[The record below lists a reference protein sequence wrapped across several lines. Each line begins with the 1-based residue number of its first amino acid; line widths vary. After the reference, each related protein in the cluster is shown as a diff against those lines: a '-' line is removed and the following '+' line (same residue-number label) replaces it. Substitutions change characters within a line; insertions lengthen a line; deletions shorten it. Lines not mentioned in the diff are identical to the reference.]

1 MSPVGLLLAAG
12 AGSRM
17 GRPKALVR
25 DPDGTSWLVRS
36 LEVLREAGCE
46 EVVVVLG
53 ARADEAR
60 TLVPADVGVVVADD
74 WADGMAASLRRG
86 LRELS
91 TDPSESNEP
100 SELAVVT
107 LVDLPDV
114 TSDVVRRVLATATG
128 PRTLARASYDGVPG
142 HPVVLGRAH
151 WLAIADDVSGDE
163 GAKAYLRR
171 HGCGL
176 VECGDLATGAD
187 QDTPPDTPPGT
198 AGS

>member
-1 MSPVGLLLAAG
+1 MSAVGLLLAAG

-25 DPDGTSWLVRS
+25 DPDGTSWLARS
-36 LEVLREAGCE
+36 VAVLREAGCA

-53 ARADEAR
+53 AQAEEAR
-60 TLVPADVGVVVADD
+60 GLVPSGVRVVVADD

-86 LRELS
+86 LGALGPLETS
-91 TDPSESNEP
+91 AAS
-100 SELAVVT
+100 AVGDLVVVS

-114 TSDVVRRVLATATG
+114 TAEVVRRVLAAATG
-128 PRTLARASYDGVPG
+128 AATLVRASYDGVPG

-151 WLAIADDVSGDE
+151 WEAIADDVAGDE
-163 GAKAYLRR
+163 GARGYLRQ

-187 QDTPPDTPPGT
+187 QDTAPGADT
-198 AGS
+198 